1 MQYKDKFLNVE
12 KKVPIL
18 FVLPPPVGHHYLL
31 TPAHSFHYQR
41 NNGGEKRRGG
51 EGQLVPTL
59 PAEADARSLLDQ
71 LLLSNILP
79 FTFSSEND
87 TSSVEVSHGSCHDST
102 KMG

>member
-1 MQYKDKFLNVE
+1 M
-12 KKVPIL
+12 
-18 FVLPPPVGHHYLL
+18 
-31 TPAHSFHYQR
+31 
-41 NNGGEKRRGG
+41 
-51 EGQLVPTL
+51 PTL